1 MKIQTVSQK
10 HKQGFTLVEMIG
22 VLAIIAVLA
31 ALLVP
36 RVFAAI
42 NDARVNSAVMSYN
55 SARSAAMVYFGKYGR
70 FASTGG
76 TTIASYSAGV
86 STNWDRAVL
95 LPEGLLD
102 RPFTTRVAT
111 GNQIVVTNAAAIGT
125 AADGFNSSYN
135 LDNNTSVNINDAS
148 AGTTVVQVVLTGVA
162 LDDAREIN
170 KRIDGDEVA
179 FGDGGTY
186 LDTVGRVKYDFGTSS
201 SGSVY
206 IYVAHK

>member
-1 MKIQTVSQK
+1 MKIQTVSRK
-10 HKQGFTLVEMIG
+10 HHKGFTLVEMIG

-70 FASTGG
+70 FGNV
-76 TTIASYSAGV
+76 AGAPLTSFTAGA

-95 LPEGLLD
+95 LTEGLLD
-102 RPFTTRVAT
+102 RPFSTRVAE
-111 GNQIVVTNAAAIGT
+111 GNFIVVTNALAT
-125 AADGFNSSYN
+125 TTDADGYNQAYN
-135 LDNNTSVNINDAS
+135 LDNNSTVANDAS
-148 AGTTVVQVVLTGVA
+148 AGTTVIQVVLTGVA

-170 KRIDGDEVA
+170 KRIDGDETA
-179 FGDGGTY
+179 FGDGGTGE
-186 LDTVGRVKYDFGTSS
+186 DKVGRVKYNFGTGS
-201 SGSVY
+201 SGTVL
-206 IYVAHK
+206 IYLAHK